1 MLRRSLLATLPALLS
16 APALALAQAFPD
28 RPITLVIPFAPGGS
42 SDTIARLLAERMTP
56 LLGQPVVAENRP
68 GAGGVVAS
76 QAVARSRP
84 DGHTLLFGG
93 LSAQILVQ
101 GVQPNLPFDPVA
113 DFAPVI
119 ITSKVPLVLVAA
131 RQLEVA
137 DAAGLVERL
146 RREPGR
152 HNFSSAGNGTSG
164 HIAAQHFADV
174 NRLQVTHVPYRGS
187 AAGLAD
193 LIAGRIS
200 YLADTPSVVAAQVA
214 AGQLR
219 AIATFSDTRAGA
231 LPQVPTMREA
241 GLPNVNNME
250 PWQAILA
257 PRGTPEP
264 VLLRLNEVLS
274 AILSNAEVRAR
285 FVAIDLTPMGG
296 SVSEAARFFRAEN
309 DLWVPILRGMGLS
322 AT

>member
-1 MLRRSLLATLPALLS
+1 MRRRRLLALLPATLA
-16 APALALAQAFPD
+16 APALAQGFPE
-28 RPITLVIPFAPGGS
+28 RPVTLVIPFAPGGS
-42 SDTIARLLAERMTP
+42 SDAIARLLSERMTP
-56 LLGQPVVAENRP
+56 ILGQPVVAENRP
-68 GAGGVVAS
+68 GAGGIVAS
-76 QAVARSRP
+76 QSVARARP

-131 RQLEVA
+131 RQLEVN
-137 DAAGLVERL
+137 DAAGLIQRI
-146 RREPGR
+146 RREPGQ

-164 HIAAQHFADV
+164 HVAAQHFADV
-174 NRLQVTHVPYRGS
+174 NQLQVTHVPYRGS

-200 YLADTPSVVAAQVA
+200 YLADTPSVVAAQA
-214 AGQLR
+214 QAGQLR
-219 AIATFSDTRAGA
+219 ALATFSGTRAAA

-241 GLPNVNNME
+241 GLPQVNNME

-264 VLLRLNEVLS
+264 VLARLNAALTS
-274 AILSNAEVRAR
+274 ILADPEVRAR
-285 FVAIDLTPMGG
+285 FAAIDLTVIGG

>member
-1 MLRRSLLATLPALLS
+1 MRRRRLLALLPATLA
-16 APALALAQAFPD
+16 APALAQGFPE
-28 RPITLVIPFAPGGS
+28 RPVTLVIPFAPGGS
-42 SDTIARLLAERMTP
+42 SDAIARLLSERMTP
-56 LLGQPVVAENRP
+56 ILGQPVVAENRP
-68 GAGGVVAS
+68 GAGGIVAS
-76 QAVARSRP
+76 QSVARARP

-131 RQLEVA
+131 RQLEVN
-137 DAAGLVERL
+137 DAAGLIQRI
-146 RREPGR
+146 RREPGQ

-164 HIAAQHFADV
+164 HVAAQHFADV
-174 NRLQVTHVPYRGS
+174 NQLQVTHVPYRGS

-200 YLADTPSVVAAQVA
+200 YLADTPSVVAAQA
-214 AGQLR
+214 QAGQLR
-219 AIATFSDTRAGA
+219 AMATFSGTRAAA

-241 GLPNVNNME
+241 GLPQVNNME

-264 VLLRLNEVLS
+264 VLARLNAALTS
-274 AILSNAEVRAR
+274 ILADPEVRAR
-285 FVAIDLTPMGG
+285 FAAIDLTVIGG

>member
-1 MLRRSLLATLPALLS
+1 MRRRHLLSLLPATLA
-16 APALALAQAFPD
+16 APALAQAFPE

-42 SDTIARLLAERMTP
+42 SDAIARLLSERMTP

-68 GAGGVVAS
+68 GAGGIVAS
-76 QAVARSRP
+76 QAVARARP

-131 RQLEVA
+131 RQLEVT
-137 DAAGLVERL
+137 DAPALVERL

-164 HIAAQHFADV
+164 HISAQHFADV
-174 NRLQVTHVPYRGS
+174 NQLQVTHVPYRGS

-200 YLADTPSVVAAQVA
+200 YLSDTPSVVAAQA
-214 AGQLR
+214 QAGQLR
-219 AIATFSDTRAGA
+219 ALAVFSGSRAAA
-231 LPQVPTMREA
+231 LPGVPTFREA
-241 GLPNVNNME
+241 GLPQVNNME

-264 VLLRLNEVLS
+264 VLARLNAVLT
-274 AILSNAEVRAR
+274 AILGEPEVRAR
-285 FVAIDLTPMGG
+285 FAAIDLTVMGG
-296 SVSEAARFFRAEN
+296 SVAEAAAFFRAEN